1 MNIQSI
7 PSRASLILLILLV
20 VSALL
25 VRVWG
30 GAYGDL
36 ESWNHDEQIHLRTAM
51 LIYNGEMNTH
61 KMWASRQNKYILYPW
76 FGMYIVALILRLYTG
91 AGSLLAY
98 FLSHPANSTSF
109 THLAQLTNREAL
121 LIGRLTVAL
130 AGTLTVPV
138 VYSIGRLIRGRGTAL
153 LAAAFIAFN
162 GYHVANCHWLKNDIF
177 ATFFLSLAFLYAVKI
192 FIKGQT
198 VHYLLAALFS
208 AFAIASK
215 YNTFPIIFVI
225 MTTHVLRGDI
235 SFRKIIGSLV
245 SGKILYFYLMFMIS
259 IFTTWPLIYLNFDF
273 FRSQII
279 EWFIQGTSKHL
290 FAGVDKYAEPRGF
303 WLARLI
309 NTINYLFFS
318 MKMVGGMGIY
328 VTVLGFG
335 GIILSF
341 WKKDRRLIL
350 LVVFP
355 VLYTP
360 MMIFLASGIR
370 FQDTIPVYPFFAI
383 LAAVFIQFVVKA
395 VMGRGWRGRVV
406 YILVGVGVL
415 IPYLVAVSRMDY
427 GYWQSSAWKLGSEW
441 AARNIPPSSF
451 IAYESKTLSLTRND
465 YRKRKIR
472 RLWGGDVQKFKD
484 YGFDYLVTASRHE
497 HRALEKFGLFGP
509 DHRFGKFYLS
519 LPSEYDLVKSFDLG
533 IIPYKAGYSKIYR
546 LRRTG
551 TLCDSGL
558 NSGLLRHFQE
568 DFSVSSPPI
577 LFLNRRGQCEGNT
590 NSVADSGTLINKFL
604 IAPVAVPAAG
614 VQLINGP
621 QPCSISLKIGGKR
634 AVVELQPGEI
644 EQFIIQPDTGFPY
657 IQNSYRVMASS
668 DGGYPFLIKIIPDMF
683 RIGLGYL
690 ELGDYEEA
698 LPYLIDACDS
708 TSRDWYPRYL
718 LSIVYQ
724 QLGMDEKAAGCRAEV
739 ESLFP
744 EIRSA
749 VRYLCDSQIG
759 DLEWRKEFKK
769 WIGYDS
775 VWLEERAGCTWE
787 KKEMLEK
794 ESSSGCRRMETPF
807 FYLPPGDY
815 RIRCLNESGREVNVT
830 EMVAITLGRNGQL
843 FREWELRGGERNPV
857 IEFSIQEFGDTFT
870 LTAEGGCRAVGV
882 IDKVVVSP
890 SMRSWLVEVMHE
902 M

>member
-7 PSRASLILLILLV
+7 QNRVSLILLILLV
-20 VSALL
+20 ASALL

-30 GAYGDL
+30 GAYGGL

-61 KMWASRQNKYILYPW
+61 KMWAHRQNKYILYPW

-91 AGSLLAY
+91 AGALLAY
-98 FLSHPANSTSF
+98 FLSHSATSPVF
-109 THLAQLTNREAL
+109 AHLAQLTNREAL

-138 VYSIGRLIRGRGTAL
+138 VYSIGRLIRGRWTAL
-153 LAAAFIAFN
+153 LAASFMAFN
-162 GYHVANCHWLKNDIF
+162 GYHVANCHWLKNDVF

-192 FIKGQT
+192 FIRGRT
-198 VHYLLAALFS
+198 IHYILAALFS

-215 YNTFPIIFVI
+215 YNTFPIISVVLI
-225 MTTHVLRGDI
+225 AHLLRGEL

-245 SGKILYFYLMFMIS
+245 SGKILCFYLMFIIG
-259 IFTTWPLIYLNFDF
+259 IFATWPLIYLNFDF
-273 FRSQII
+273 FRSQIV

-303 WLARLI
+303 WSARLI

-335 GIILSF
+335 GIIISF
-341 WKKDRRLIL
+341 WKKERRMIL
-350 LVVFP
+350 LAVFP

-360 MMIFLASGIR
+360 MMIILASGIR
-370 FQDTIPVYPFFAI
+370 FQDTIPIYPFFAI
-383 LAAVFIQFVVKA
+383 LAAVFIQFIVEA
-395 VMGRGWRGRVV
+395 VMGKGWRGRVV
-406 YILVGVGVL
+406 YILAGVAVL
-415 IPYLVAVSRMDY
+415 LPYLVSVFRMDY
-427 GYWQSSAWKLGSEW
+427 GYWQPSARMLGSEW
-441 AARNIPPSSF
+441 AARNIPPGSL
-451 IAYESKTLSLTRND
+451 IAYESKTLSLTRAD

-472 RLWGGDVQKFKD
+472 RLWGGDVREFKE

-568 DFSVSSPPI
+568 DFSVSSPTI
-577 LFLNRRGQCEGNT
+577 LFLNTWGQCEGNT
-590 NSVADSGTLINKFL
+590 NSVADRGTPINKLL
-604 IAPVAVPAAG
+604 IVPVALPAAG
-614 VQLINGP
+614 VQLINGN
-621 QPCSISLKIGGKR
+621 QPCSISLKIGGR
-634 AVVELQPGEI
+634 CAVVELEPGET
-644 EQFIIQPDTGFPY
+644 EQVTIQPDCEFPY
-657 IQNSYRVMASS
+657 IQNSYRIMASS
-668 DGGYPFLIKIIPDMF
+668 DGGYPFLIKILPDAF

-690 ELGDYEEA
+690 ELGDYEGA
-698 LPYLIDACDS
+698 LPYLTDACES
-708 TSRDWYPRYL
+708 TPKDWYSWYL
-718 LSIVYQ
+718 LARAYQ
-724 QLGMDEKAAGCRAEV
+724 HLGMDEKAALCGAEV
-739 ESLFP
+739 ESLYQ
-744 EIRSA
+744 EIRFA
-749 VRYLCDSQIG
+749 VRSLCDYQLG
-759 DLEWRKEFKK
+759 DSEWGKAFKK
-769 WIGYDS
+769 WTGYDS
-775 VWLEERAGCTWE
+775 VWLEDRAGHAWE
-787 KKEMLEK
+787 NKEMLER
-794 ESSSGCRRMETPF
+794 ESSSGCSRMETPF
-807 FYLPPGDY
+807 FYLSPGDY
-815 RIRCLNESGREVNVT
+815 RIRCLNELGEKVDVT
-830 EMVAITLGRNGQL
+830 ETVTITLGRNGRL
-843 FREWELRGGERNPV
+843 FREWELRGGETGPV
-857 IEFSIQEFGDTFT
+857 MEFSIRAFGDTFT
-870 LTAEGGCRAVGV
+870 LTAEGRIQVVGV
-882 IDKVVVSP
+882 IDKVVLSP
-890 SMRSWLVEVMHE
+890 SMRSWLVEAMHG